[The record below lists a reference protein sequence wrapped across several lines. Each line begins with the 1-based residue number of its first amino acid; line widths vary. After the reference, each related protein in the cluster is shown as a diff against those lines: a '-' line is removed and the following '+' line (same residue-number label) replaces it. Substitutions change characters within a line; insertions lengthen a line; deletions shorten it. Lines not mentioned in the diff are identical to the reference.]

1 MTQEELNKF
10 SELNEKFDQDCYRV
24 SNILRN
30 LKQYKGSE
38 GKDITY
44 AENFTLYGDDVEW
57 SGDEYWN
64 YGGHEYHSGSFP
76 KEFLTMSDKE
86 LESIVAKKN
95 EEYEKELE
103 AKKAEQEKAEKQRDF
118 QMYNELKTKLGL

>member
-1 MTQEELNKF
+1 MAK
-10 SELNEKFDQDCYRV
+10 
-24 SNILRN
+24 
-30 LKQYKGSE
+30 
-38 GKDITY
+38 
-44 AENFTLYGDDVEW
+44 W
-57 SGDEYWN
+57 SGDEYWS

-103 AKKAEQEKAEKQRDF
+103 AKKSKQEKAEKQRDL
-118 QMYNELKTKLGL
+118 QMYNELKAKLGL